1 MLIEAK
7 LVIINVVIVILDTW
21 FKSIR
26 DSWLG
31 DCSNRVIELLGFL
44 HYKSFLESSFWSM

>member
-7 LVIINVVIVILDTW
+7 LVIINVVIVIPDTW

-31 DCSNRVIELLGFL
+31 DCSNRVIEHLGFL
-44 HYKSFLESSFWSM
+44 HNKSFLESLFWSM

>member
-7 LVIINVVIVILDTW
+7 LIIINVVIVILDTW

-31 DCSNRVIELLGFL
+31 NCSNRVTELLGFL
-44 HYKSFLESSFWSM
+44 PNKSFFENLFWSM